1 VIQWTYLGTLLL
13 ALACMAVMD
22 HRWRLVL
29 WADVRRGVAVL
40 LTGVVL
46 FLAWDL
52 LAVHLG
58 FYRRGETGI
67 MTGVQITPGVP
78 LEEVFFILFLC
89 YVTLVLHRL
98 LHRFVFAPRADQ
110 SQRAGEAPR

>member
-1 VIQWTYLGTLLL
+1 MTPLTYLATLLL
-13 ALACMAVMD
+13 ALGCMALVD
-22 HRWRLVL
+22 RHWRLVL
-29 WADVRRGVAVL
+29 WADARRGLAVL
-40 LTGVVL
+40 ATGEVL

-58 FYRRGETGI
+58 FYRRGESSL
-67 MTGVQITPGVP
+67 MTGVQVAREVP

-98 LHRFVFAPRADQ
+98 LDRFVFAPSREVH
-110 SQRAGEAPR
+110 R

>member
-1 VIQWTYLGTLLL
+1 MIQWTYLGTLLL
-13 ALACMAVMD
+13 ALACMALMD

-29 WADVRRGVAVL
+29 WADARRGVVVL

-52 LAVHLG
+52 IAVHLG

-78 LEEVFFILFLC
+78 LEELFFILFLC

-98 LHRFVFAPRADQ
+98 LHRFVFASGADR
-110 SQRAGEAPR
+110 SSHGEEARR